1 MKLGS
6 RCHSGKAELVI
17 NLDDQTAATSATQGP
32 IFQTVG
38 RSGRLAFTAGSI
50 ILALLFSQMVFAA
63 EFCSGNSAID
73 EVPFFIG
80 QSYRDILN
88 RDPDVAG
95 QRYWIT
101 ALEDLNTRN
110 CKSADPAFSVGN
122 CEWNNNAQ
130 ITVGFLGGSESVSR
144 NGALTSNEAFVTA
157 LYEVLLRRAPDEPGM
172 KSHLSVLGS
181 GGTRLNVVLAFLSSD
196 EYRRRFTCTAIGTSN
211 LSCRGVESV
220 DTVPSFVRPSNSTVT
235 FWSPATPMLRRWR
248 HGRVT

>member
-6 RCHSGKAELVI
+6 RCDSGKAELVI
-17 NLDDQTAATSATQGP
+17 NLDDQTAATSATQGS

-63 EFCSGNSAID
+63 EFCSGSSAID

-110 CKSADPAFSVGN
+110 LQIGGPGFLRGKLRMEQQRSNHRRFSWRIRIRLEKRRLHFKRCIRDRALQTSFASCPRRTRHEVTSIRSRLWRNPSERSVG
-122 CEWNNNAQ
+122 
-130 ITVGFLGGSESVSR
+130 VSF
-144 NGALTSNEAFVTA
+144 E
-157 LYEVLLRRAPDEPGM
+157 
-172 KSHLSVLGS
+172 
-181 GGTRLNVVLAFLSSD
+181 
-196 EYRRRFTCTAIGTSN
+196 
-211 LSCRGVESV
+211 
-220 DTVPSFVRPSNSTVT
+220 
-235 FWSPATPMLRRWR
+235 
-248 HGRVT
+248 